1 MNFSANFLNQKGQ
14 IASIFL
20 FIFATILVF
29 FMMPRDFARSD
40 PHGVGGKCQLGDVP
54 STETK
59 LELPTI
65 KGRGGGASPGGPD
78 SNSTVMYHL
87 IRKNVL
93 VQEAPI
99 FKNPNLNTPE
109 EHSVLYK
116 EANQPGFA
124 VYYPG
129 EWGEVT
135 VDRLNG
141 DVFFRQE
148 GIIFFVHTGADNK
161 PLITKGTF
169 PNGDQ
174 IDVYTIDF
182 YQDEEGVNK
191 VKNKQTAYTYE
202 DIFACPNTSG
212 PAAQI
217 MIPNQQV
224 SKNNEQLQLEWFLF
238 NSPKGADFMTAHCKP
253 AIYLYPPSR
262 MQVNV
267 KVAPAGTLIYTD
279 PQYDSKNGWTVEAYP
294 DGKIYDSR
302 FAIYDKPFTYLYFES
317 KVRDQVI
324 KKPTKGWV
332 VQSSVVSPQS
342 SEWFS
347 PLEEKFNVLLPQ
359 LGLNAIQTKD
369 FIDYWKKALPHSPYY
384 FIGIIDQSNVDQIE
398 RLEITPKPDIINR
411 VRIYFERLDQPR
423 QVEAP
428 NIVDQRTSELVN
440 QTLDPDSPIHQ
451 STNSLFRVVEWGGM
465 VKNDP
470 NHPFTCSQ

>member
-1 MNFSANFLNQKGQ
+1 MNQSANFFNQKGQ

-29 FMMPRDFARSD
+29 FMIPRDFARSD
-40 PHGVGGKCQLGDVP
+40 PHGVAGKCQLGEVP
-54 STETK
+54 DTEIK

-78 SNSTVMYHL
+78 NNSVTTYHL

-109 EHSVLYK
+109 EHSVLYE

-161 PLITKGTF
+161 PLISKGTF

-182 YQDEEGVNK
+182 YQDEDGVNK

-212 PAAQI
+212 PAAQV
-217 MIPNQQV
+217 MIPNQEI

-253 AIYLYPPSR
+253 AIYLYPTSR

-267 KVAPAGTLIYTD
+267 KVFPAGTLTYTD
-279 PQYDSKNGWTVEAYP
+279 PVYDSKNGWTVDAYP

-302 FAIYDKPFTYLYFES
+302 FTIYDKPFNYLYFES
-317 KVRDQVI
+317 KVPDSII
-324 KKPTKGWV
+324 KKPTKGWMV
-332 VQSSVVSPQS
+332 RYEDLNS
-342 SEWFS
+342 WYY
-347 PLEEKFNVLLPQ
+347 NILPR
-359 LGLNAIQTKD
+359 LGLNALQTQD
-369 FIDYWKKALPHSPYY
+369 FADYWNKALQPAPYY
-384 FIGIIDQSNVDQIE
+384 FVGIIDQSNVDQIE
-398 RLEITPKPDIINR
+398 RLEITPKPDSINR

-428 NIVDQRTSELVN
+428 DIVDQRTSELGN